1 MKLYMLAFLKLIHQI
16 KGLLE
21 EIVMNEKHHYLD
33 LLNNTKYDEVKGV
46 MDHIMLLSSYYNKV
60 KGLKMDIGEEFL
72 TYSIMKSLPS
82 QFDNIRSSYN
92 TEKEVC
98 SLEELTVIFVK
109 EVDDIKLNRLRFVA
123 MVSHQVDKSK
133 KSFRKKRQ
141 GFKPN
146 EKKFSSKKSKGPKDV
161 AYHMKERKEYFN
173 RRCSY
178 YKKVEHKKIDYWKLK
193 GK

>member
-1 MKLYMLAFLKLIHQI
+1 MDEAIYASIPKVDTA

-21 EIVMNEKHHYLD
+21 EIVTNEMHHYFD

-46 MDHIMLLSSYYNKV
+46 RYHIMLLFSYYNKV

-92 TEKEVC
+92 TKKEVC
-98 SLEELTVIFVK
+98 SLEELTAIFVK
-109 EVDDIKLNRLRFVA
+109 EEDAIKLNRLRSVA

-133 KSFRKKRQ
+133 KSFQKKRQ

-146 EKKFSSKKSKGPKDV
+146 EKNFLV
-161 AYHMKERKEYFN
+161 
-173 RRCSY
+173 
-178 YKKVEHKKIDYWKLK
+178 
-193 GK
+193 